1 MYLSELI
8 ATIENLNKE
17 IPFDCHL
24 TDSEFSP
31 FNDYL
36 SEMNL
41 EDGKL
46 RIVFSEKEGL
56 KSSEALDMISNLL
69 SENNLNANEIKIV
82 TDRHDEE
89 VLKVYHDAPVTIIE
103 MEYNYYARNRGEL

>member
-1 MYLSELI
+1 MYLNELI

-36 SEMNL
+36 SGMKL

-46 RIVFSEKEGL
+46 RIIFSEEEGL
-56 KSSEALDMISNLL
+56 RSSEALNIINTLVSESNLNT
-69 SENNLNANEIKIV
+69 SEIKVV

-103 MEYNYYARNRGEL
+103 MEYDYYSRNRGEM